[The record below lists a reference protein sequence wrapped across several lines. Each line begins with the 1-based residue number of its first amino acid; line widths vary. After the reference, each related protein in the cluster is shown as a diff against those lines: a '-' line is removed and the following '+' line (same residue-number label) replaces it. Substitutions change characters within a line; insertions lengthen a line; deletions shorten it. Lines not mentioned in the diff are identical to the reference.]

1 MLKQVKIVREDKNG
15 ETAQVPTYATP
26 GSAGADVRAF
36 CPGVRIVVKPDQVA
50 MVPTGLKLGIPEF
63 TGLYILPRS
72 GMGKKKFTIPNA
84 PGLLDSDY
92 TDELMVLI
100 HNETNEDLVI
110 NNGDRIAQIVLIDT
124 YQMQFEEVDAL
135 AKTERKGGFGS
146 TGVA

>member
-15 ETAQVPTYATP
+15 ETAQVPTYATA

-50 MVPTGLKLGIPEF
+50 MVPTGLRLSIPEF

-92 TDELMVLI
+92 TDQLMVLI
-100 HNETNEDLVI
+100 HNETDEDLVI
-110 NNGDRIAQIVLIDT
+110 NNGDRIAQLVLIDT
-124 YQMQFEEVDAL
+124 YQMQFVEVDRL
-135 AKTERKGGFGS
+135 EETERKGGFGS

>member
-124 YQMQFEEVDAL
+124 YQMQFEEVDRL
-135 AKTERKGGFGS
+135 EETERKGGFGS

>member
-1 MLKQVKIVREDKNG
+1 MLKQVKIVRETKNE
-15 ETAQVPTYATP
+15 ETAELPSYATP

-50 MVPTGLKLGIPEF
+50 MVPTGLRLGIPEF

-72 GMGKKKFTIPNA
+72 GMGRKKFTIPNA

-124 YQMQFEEVDAL
+124 YQMQFEEVDDL
-135 AKTERKGGFGS
+135 AETERKGGFGS

>member
-92 TDELMVLI
+92 TDQLMVLI
-100 HNETNEDLVI
+100 HNETDEDLVI
-110 NNGDRIAQIVLIDT
+110 NNGDRIAQLVLIDT
-124 YQMQFEEVDAL
+124 YQMQFVEVDDL
-135 AKTERKGGFGS
+135 AKTKRKGGFGS